1 MKLLTFMVAA
11 LMASTFTFAHATSYG
26 NFKFT
31 KSKNLVKIVNGQ
43 GLTVAAPSDI
53 NILGIPTATVPTGT
67 TTMVMQFDFRSTG
80 FFTQETGA
88 HIPIVLMGKWE
99 NANPSLPPNPP
110 TNGYLIGRGISIGNL
125 TAHPQGCSVPRV
137 AVIESFRPSSN
148 ALYTSS
154 CSAGGG
160 STNVQLADNTT
171 YHFVIYSS
179 NTQFVEGQHFNVIYS
194 ILNGSTLLMQGFA
207 LDLTSEIPGNLGG
220 WGIGEV
226 LNSNPNANW
235 TLEFNNINVIYE

>member
-1 MKLLTFMVAA
+1 MKLQVLLAAA
-11 LMASTFTFAHATSYG
+11 LVLGSFTAAHATSYG
-26 NFKFT
+26 SFKFT
-31 KSKNLVKIVNGQ
+31 KSKDLVKVVNAQ
-43 GLTVAAPSDI
+43 GLTVAAPKDT
-53 NILGIPTATVPTGT
+53 NIFGIPSAAVPVGT

-80 FFTQETGA
+80 FFAQETGA
-88 HIPIVLMGKWE
+88 HIPIMLMGKWE
-99 NANPSLPPNPP
+99 NANPSLPANPP

-125 TAHPQGCSVPRV
+125 TGHPQGCSVPRV

-160 STNVQLADNTT
+160 STNVQLNDNTT
-171 YHFVIYSS
+171 YHFVIYAS

-194 ILNGSTLLMQGFA
+194 ILNNNNLLLQGFA

-226 LNSNPNANW
+226 LNSNINANW